1 MAGDGRVVRVDI
13 VGLPTRMD
21 KMEPLTDEELAQR
34 QAIDDLIPEM
44 REFIKDYFTQRELR
58 LIRNCMEY
66 ADEDPAGLPGHN
78 LMMLVSKLVHYF
90 GGPMNDWEALDEMI
104 DEMENEDG
112 HG

>member
-21 KMEPLTDEELAQR
+21 EMEPLTDEELAQR

-78 LMMLVSKLVHYF
+78 LMMLIVKLIRYH
-90 GGPMNDWEALDEMI
+90 GGLLNVYDSLQEMI
-104 DEMENEDG
+104 EMAEDRRE
-112 HG
+112 